1 MLEEDVKRIADS
13 SEAIEK
19 NTALLVQLAKKFIPC
34 ESEAKDDI
42 QDLDHVV
49 TIAEKDG
56 KKCVR
61 VHAGKYDFVVS
72 LHDLGSEMKWD
83 DAMKAAE
90 KEGLRLFT
98 KEEGMLMFCFKDEI
112 NAALVELGGDPLSED
127 DYYWSSSEY
136 SQFYAWYVNFT
147 YGYVNN
153 NNKYYTGHIA
163 RGVAAF

>member
-61 VHAGKYDFVVS
+61 VHAGKYDFVVA

-83 DAMKAAE
+83 EAMKAAD

-136 SQFYAWYVNFT
+136 SQYSAWYVIFNN
-147 YGYVNN
+147 GYVYY
-153 NNKYYTGHIA
+153 NNKCNTNGIA